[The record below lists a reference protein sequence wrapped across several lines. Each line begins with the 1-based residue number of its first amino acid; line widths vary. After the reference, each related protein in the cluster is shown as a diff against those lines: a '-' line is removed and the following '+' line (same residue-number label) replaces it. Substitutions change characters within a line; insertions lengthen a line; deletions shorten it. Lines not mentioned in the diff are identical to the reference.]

1 MKVIELLLQDKKV
14 WDKNKTGYYS
24 LDGNVI
30 IWKDVASKGA
40 YIRIWKD
47 VFYKD
52 ECIRK
57 LTSVDM
63 NFLLE
68 EGEEY
73 IEG

>member
-14 WDKNKTGYYS
+14 WDKNKMGYYS

-30 IWKDVASKGA
+30 IWKDVVSKGS

-73 IEG
+73 VEC

>member
-14 WDKNKTGYYS
+14 WDKNKMGYYS

-30 IWKDVASKGA
+30 IWKDVVSKGA

-52 ECIRK
+52 EYIRK

-73 IEG
+73 VEC

>member
-30 IWKDVASKGA
+30 IWKDV
-40 YIRIWKD
+40 
-47 VFYKD
+47 FYKD

-57 LTSVDM
+57 LTLVDM

-73 IEG
+73 VEC